1 MTAACGSPHPT
12 SPPPANGRRFTSR
25 GPTGRASSTMAAPTS
40 STSIR
45 WRSTSISSSSTVRP
59 LHVALEASCQ
69 EPCLTLT
76 PHSHQL
82 PLSLSLSVP
91 YAGFNAVRLPLGAW
105 HVTHDVDTPG
115 SALRGWSGMCG
126 ARYKGWRALPILDD
140 IIRRLRARGI
150 LVMLDLHR
158 CVRLSR
164 LSAHTFKL
172 AFTGPSRTGL
182 WPPCGL
188 LGHTYKCSTSAHL

>member
-1 MTAACGSPHPT
+1 MDAASPQGDQLGGL
-12 SPPPANGRRFTSR
+12 PAQWLPQPAQLLSGGGVHRFPR
-25 GPTGRASSTMAAPTS
+25 QAPCVRFMWLS
-40 STSIR
+40 
-45 WRSTSISSSSTVRP
+45 RP
-59 LHVALEASCQ
+59 LAKNPVS
-69 EPCLTLT
+69 
-76 PHSHQL
+76 HSHRTRTNS
-82 PLSLSLSVP
+82 LSLSLSVP